1 MGLIDSI
8 NRINNTTITAQ
19 KKKEE
24 LKKIDKK
31 INESLYNY
39 FVNCFEESEGGTE
52 SIRLALLENKKDKIK
67 SLNYGIYSNLELS
80 QKYDK
85 ILNQVYKTYKP
96 LEKFHN
102 ISKNDLYIYLYNTL
116 ENKYKSL
123 NLSAYDILNDYTLK
137 ENIIDKISRLYGCN
151 DEEVL
156 FLKKEYQKI
165 NRLLYK
171 EFKQYQKE
179 DNQDEEEE
187 EEEEKKHINY
197 NYLFIT
203 IIKILCFPILLIVWI
218 VLESGKRKRR

>member
-1 MGLIDSI
+1 MSLIDSI
-8 NRINNTTITAQ
+8 NKINNTTITAQ
-19 KKKEE
+19 RKKEE

-31 INESLYNY
+31 INQAFYEH
-39 FVNCFEESEGGTE
+39 FIKCFEEAEGGAE
-52 SIRLALLENKKDKIK
+52 SIRLALLENKKENIK
-67 SLNYGIYSNLELS
+67 QFNFNIYNDFELS

-102 ISKNDLYIYLYNTL
+102 ISKNDLYIHLYNTL
-116 ENKYKSL
+116 ENEYKRF

-137 ENIIDKISRLYGCN
+137 NNIIDKISCLYGCN
-151 DEEVL
+151 DEEIL

-179 DNQDEEEE
+179 DDQDEE

-197 NYLFIT
+197 SYLFIT
-203 IIKILCFPILLIVWI
+203 IIKILCFPILLIIWI
-218 VLESGKRKRR
+218 ILESGKRKRR

>member
-39 FVNCFEESEGGTE
+39 FVKCFEEAEGGAE
-52 SIRLALLENKKDKIK
+52 AARLALLENKKDKIK
-67 SLNYGIYSNLELS
+67 SLNFGIYNDFELS
-80 QKYDK
+80 QKYDR

-96 LEKFHN
+96 LESFHN
-102 ISKNDLYIYLYNTL
+102 ITKKDLYIYLYNTL
-116 ENKYKSL
+116 ENEYKRF

-137 ENIIDKISRLYGCN
+137 ENIIDKISHLYGCSN
-151 DEEVL
+151 EEIL
-156 FLKKEYQKI
+156 YLKKEYQKI

-179 DNQDEEEE
+179 DDQDEEE

-203 IIKILCFPILLIVWI
+203 IIKILCFPILLIIWI

>member
-1 MGLIDSI
+1 MSLIDSI

-31 INESLYNY
+31 INEALYNY
-39 FVNCFEESEGGTE
+39 FVTCFEEAGGGAE

-67 SLNYGIYSNLELS
+67 SLNFGIYNDFELS

-85 ILNQVYKTYKP
+85 ILNQIYKTYKP

-102 ISKNDLYIYLYNTL
+102 ISKKDLYIHLYNTL
-116 ENKYKSL
+116 ENEYKRL

-151 DEEVL
+151 NEEIL
-156 FLKKEYQKI
+156 YLKKEYQKI

-187 EEEEKKHINY
+187 EEKKHINY
-197 NYLFIT
+197 SYLFIT

>member
-19 KKKEE
+19 RKKEE

-31 INESLYNY
+31 INQAFYEH
-39 FVNCFEESEGGTE
+39 FITCFEEAEGGAE
-52 SIRLALLENKKDKIK
+52 SIRLALLENKKENIK
-67 SLNYGIYSNLELS
+67 QFNFNIYDDFELS
-80 QKYDK
+80 QKYDR

-102 ISKNDLYIYLYNTL
+102 ISKNDLYIHLYNTL
-116 ENKYKSL
+116 ENEYKRL

-151 DEEVL
+151 DEEIL

-179 DNQDEEEE
+179 EDQEEEE
-187 EEEEKKHINY
+187 KEEEKKHINY

-203 IIKILCFPILLIVWI
+203 IIKILCFPILLIIWI